1 MEKLIK
7 KYEKK
12 GGQVLVIVALMLVVL
27 LSFSTLIIDGGS
39 KSLTRRQ
46 IQNAA
51 DAAALA
57 GARDLP
63 DDTAQAI
70 ADAQAYALANG
81 KSTDTVNVEVKSN
94 KKPNDSITVSIS
106 RNSPSFLAQLFNQKN
121 STVVAD
127 ASAGVAVAASVP
139 WIVPFVI
146 PKPEKFNYDQVYVM
160 RMYGAG
166 DYLDYL
172 TTGYPSGYSYP
183 NDYKT
188 DPVYKDYPLG
198 TITTYDIYT
207 INYASGVN
215 LKRDASSSSA
225 TLINI
230 PYGTV
235 VTYNY
240 SKTVYSTVW
249 YNVTYT
255 YDSVDYTGFVQ
266 SNYVTKST
274 GTATTGSSVYPY
286 QFDYMNVYIEN
297 SSDYSDYINWL
308 GTGYHKTF
316 SINQKMYYM
325 APSSGGRESVD
336 TFATRVANDPNTD
349 YTQAK
354 VGEARVILIPV
365 VASMLKRNTA
375 DHTQMT
381 IIGFVGFF
389 IQKVHKNSYGE
400 SFWFEG
406 RFLEDLVVGTGEVT
420 FDPNADFGLRVVTL
434 TE

>member
-12 GGQVLVIVALMLVVL
+12 GGQVLVVVALMLVVL

-63 DDTAQAI
+63 DDTTQAV
-70 ADAQAYALANG
+70 ADAKAYALANG
-81 KSTDTVNVEVKSN
+81 KSTDTVNVELKSN

-106 RNSPSFLAQLFNQKN
+106 RTSPSFLAQIFNQKN

-166 DYLDYL
+166 DFLDYP
-172 TTGYPSGYSYP
+172 TTGYPSSYSYP

-198 TITTYDIYT
+198 TTTTYDIYT

-215 LKRDASSSSA
+215 LKRDASTSSA
-225 TLINI
+225 TLIKI
-230 PYGTV
+230 PYATV

-255 YDSVDYTGFVQ
+255 YESVDYTGFVQ

-297 SSDYSDYINWL
+297 SSNYSDYITWL
-308 GTGYHKTF
+308 GSGYHKTF
-316 SINQKMYYM
+316 SIDQKMYYM

-389 IQKVHKNSYGE
+389 IQEVHKNSYGE